1 MPAKFLRRLAG
12 FLKEEGSYVLPCAE
26 FLPPESLQR
35 QIWPWLEGWLDRI
48 DARAEGKGWRDG
60 GLAEEDGAAASF
72 LKLLKVLCSV
82 LLQDLAVLQLGK

>member
-1 MPAKFLRRLAG
+1 MLAKFLRRLAS
-12 FLKEEGSYVLPCAE
+12 FLKEEGSYVLPRAE

-48 DARAEGKGWRDG
+48 HARAEGKGWRDG

-72 LKLLKVLCSV
+72 LKVLKVLRSV